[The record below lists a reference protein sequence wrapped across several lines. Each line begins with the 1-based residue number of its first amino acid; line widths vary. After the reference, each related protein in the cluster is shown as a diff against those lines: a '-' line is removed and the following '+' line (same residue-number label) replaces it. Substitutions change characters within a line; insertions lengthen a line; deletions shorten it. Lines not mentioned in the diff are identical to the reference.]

1 MNKTEQSCPYDWVE
15 IKIKRINKQ
24 SMGYVRSCQVKASY
38 GDVPSSI
45 SLSLFSKIFPIFSF
59 LLKVQLLFLQS
70 SLNFQIH
77 WENGSNHKRTS
88 PGSCHHIC
96 HLPAFVPTLSTSL
109 LVLMSFP
116 CFYLSVISVFVH
128 WIHFAEVKNFH
139 GDNENPSWIS
149 LMRTAKFEWEHKVA

>member
-1 MNKTEQSCPYDWVE
+1 MNKTEQSCPYDWGE

-77 WENGSNHKRTS
+77 RKWKQPQESFSRFLSPYLPFTS
-88 PGSCHHIC
+88 ICTYSVYQPINIDEFYMLLSKC
-96 HLPAFVPTLSTSL
+96 HLYICALDPFL
-109 LVLMSFP
+109 
-116 CFYLSVISVFVH
+116 
-128 WIHFAEVKNFH
+128 
-139 GDNENPSWIS
+139 
-149 LMRTAKFEWEHKVA
+149 